1 MKSPIIKSLG
11 VLTLILVSFL
21 VVNFV
26 LATEAEDVARVR
38 LVCESFSAGDPEA
51 VAISNCDE
59 ILPDITLAEA
69 INICQS
75 ELTSAANKKKCDI
88 NAVAPATADTPTDES
103 KLITSKLDLF
113 NGLGLMNGTPA
124 DITANA
130 IKLVLGL
137 VGTITLAM
145 FIWGGILWMT
155 SGGDAKKTKTAMDVF
170 VWTVLGLLLIF
181 GSYAILNFV
190 ISNL

>member
-1 MKSPIIKSLG
+1 
-11 VLTLILVSFL
+11 
-21 VVNFV
+21 
-26 LATEAEDVARVR
+26 
-38 LVCESFSAGDPEA
+38 
-51 VAISNCDE
+51 
-59 ILPDITLAEA
+59 
-69 INICQS
+69 
-75 ELTSAANKKKCDI
+75 LTSAANKKKCDI
-88 NAVAPATADTPTDES
+88 NAVAPVTADTPTDES
-103 KLITSKLDLF
+103 KLITSKLALF
-113 NGLGLMNGTPA
+113 EGLGLMNGSPS